1 MQILIIEDERTL
13 RDSIAVYLQANGYIC
28 TVAGT
33 LQNGLEK
40 CSNYIYDCVIV
51 DIGLPDGSGI
61 DILHSFKKDYPN
73 TGIIIISAKNSLEDK
88 INGLQLGADDYL
100 TKPFHLSELSA
111 RIHSVIRRRNF
122 NGKNQLIFE
131 DLIINIDQKQVFINN
146 ELIRLTRKEY
156 DILIYLA
163 ANPTHLVTKEAIAD
177 AIWGYRAE
185 EMTTSFDFVY
195 SQIKNLKK
203 KLNDAGKKEY
213 IKVVYG
219 MGYKFY

>member
-1 MQILIIEDERTL
+1 MQILIIEDERVL
-13 RDSIAVYLQANGYIC
+13 RDSISEYLKSNGYTC
-28 TVAGT
+28 TTVGT
-33 LQNGLEK
+33 LKKGLEK
-40 CSNYIYDCVIV
+40 IFNSVYDCVLI

-61 DILHSFKKDYPN
+61 DIINTYKKSHPN

-88 INGLQLGADDYL
+88 VNGLQFGADDYL
-100 TKPFHLSELSA
+100 TKPFHLSELHA

-122 NGKNQLIFE
+122 NGQKQLQFSGLVI
-131 DLIINIDQKQVFINN
+131 DLDQKRVIANN
-146 ELIRLTRKEY
+146 QIIKLTRKEY

-163 ANPTHLVTKEAIAD
+163 ANPTHLITKEAIAE
-177 AIWGYRAE
+177 AIWGTGS
-185 EMTTSFDFVY
+185 EMASSFDFVY

-203 KLNDAGKKEY
+203 KLNEAGIKEY